1 MRKKWKIDEKMYTFQ
16 KSIYKT
22 RQRRFP
28 EYRQK
33 MARKKILCGA
43 ETFETE
49 VFGWKIGAKTG
60 CKAKIDRKSVFAL
73 CFCK

>member
-1 MRKKWKIDEKMYTFQ
+1 MKGKIDEKMYTFQ

-33 MARKKILCGA
+33 FHWKLISYEA
-43 ETFETE
+43 ETFEIE
-49 VFGWKIGAKTG
+49 LFGTILG
-60 CKAKIDRKSVFAL
+60 
-73 CFCK
+73 

>member
-1 MRKKWKIDEKMYTFQ
+1 MRKQGKIDEKMYTFQ

-33 MARKKILCGA
+33 FPRKLILYEA

-49 VFGWKIGAKTG
+49 FYGYDFGVKMYYKS
-60 CKAKIDRKSVFAL
+60 KIDCFFMFAL
-73 CFCK
+73 CF

>member
-1 MRKKWKIDEKMYTFQ
+1 MRKKGKIDEKMYAFQ

-33 MARKKILCGA
+33 MARKKIPYGA

-49 VFGWKIGAKTG
+49 DFGRKIGAKTG
-60 CKAKIDRKSVFAL
+60 CKAKNVQN
-73 CFCK
+73 

>member
-1 MRKKWKIDEKMYTFQ
+1 MKGKIDEKMYTFQ

-33 MARKKILCGA
+33 LPWKLISFEA
-43 ETFETE
+43 ESFETE
-49 VFGWKIGAKTG
+49 FFGYDFGVKMHYKS
-60 CKAKIDRKSVFAL
+60 KIDCFLIFAL
-73 CFCK
+73 CF